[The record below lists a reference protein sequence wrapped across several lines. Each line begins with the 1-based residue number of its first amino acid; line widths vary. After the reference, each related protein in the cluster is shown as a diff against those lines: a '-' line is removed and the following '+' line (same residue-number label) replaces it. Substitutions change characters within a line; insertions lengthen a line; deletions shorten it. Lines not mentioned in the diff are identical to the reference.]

1 MGCTQSKIEHEEAVS
16 RCKERKVHMKDA
28 VAARNA
34 FAASHTAYTMA
45 LKNTGAALSDYGE
58 GEAPDTLPTPPLA
71 PPPREQLPPPP
82 PLPPGMSP
90 SSLNLLRSAS
100 MPADLALPKPPP
112 PQAETIPEE
121 DEGGGPTIPVTPS
134 PPPPL
139 PRPSATPVPPPPE
152 PDNRGSWDF
161 FFVDHNMHG
170 ATLMEDAEDGHG
182 QVEGGRHQYGE
193 SVARKKAAEP
203 PETPLETP
211 QKVVESPS
219 PSPSPAMAAK
229 PPKKPVQ
236 GHVVSAGAGSSD
248 VKKGKTA
255 SANVN
260 LVKILDDLDDHFLKA
275 SESAHEVSKMLE
287 ANRMHYHSNFADNRG
302 MIMMC
307 ILNCLL
313 SMVFVLY
320 DM

>member
-16 RCKERKVHMKDA
+16 RCKERKAHMKDA
-28 VAARNA
+28 VAARNT
-34 FAASHTAYTMA
+34 FAAFHTAYTMA

-58 GEAPDTLPTPPLA
+58 GEAPDTLPTPPVA

-100 MPADLALPKPPP
+100 MPADMALPKPPP
-112 PQAETIPEE
+112 KPAETIPEE
-121 DEGGGPTIPVTPS
+121 DDAGGPEISAPVTPS

-161 FFVDHNMHG
+161 FFDHNMHG
-170 ATLMEDAEDGHG
+170 PPLMEATEDGHG
-182 QVEGGRHQYGE
+182 QVEGGRHQFGE

-203 PETPLETP
+203 PETPPETP
-211 QKVVESPS
+211 QKVVET
-219 PSPSPAMAAK
+219 PSPSPAMVAK
-229 PPKKPVQ
+229 PPKKPMQ
-236 GHVVSAGAGSSD
+236 GHVASAGAGSSD
-248 VKKGKTA
+248 GKKGKTA

-275 SESAHEVSKMLE
+275 SESAQEVSKMLE

-307 ILNCLL
+307 ILKSLP
-313 SMVFVLY
+313 SMVFVLV
-320 DM
+320 DD